1 MTPEERIETSVSPAP
16 EESAAPKAPGKGWR
30 VLSIVLFVLSIAS
43 VYFGF
48 MGMVIATNYLRP
60 SLSGLWTCFLF
71 LPLPLASLIFGI
83 VAKARGYRFRKNWIV
98 SFIMIPVLCLL
109 GLLSFSAGPCVD
121 PIEKAEEAL
130 QMELPRWES
139 ASISYKGNGLVL
151 GQGTL
156 FYESEIEFNPH
167 TVKAF
172 EEALAKDPRFVS
184 ELSVE
189 LFSLRVSQSPEILLY
204 SGAEFY
210 SLYNV
215 DTGEYNTLP
224 TEAGTYRFTFVMY
237 DADGAW
243 LYFEE
248 YEYTYEKDS

>member
-1 MTPEERIETSVSPAP
+1 MTPEETVLLPTPEAEDAP
-16 EESAAPKAPGKGWR
+16 HKPGKGWK

-43 VYFGF
+43 VYFGV
-48 MGMVIATNYLRP
+48 MGMALATNPLRP

-71 LPLPLASLIFGI
+71 LPLPVASLVFGI

-109 GLLSFSAGPCVD
+109 GLLSFAAGPYVD
-121 PIEKAEEAL
+121 PMEKAEGVL
-130 QMELPRWES
+130 QMELPRLES

-156 FYESEIEFNPH
+156 FYEGEIEFSPH
-167 TVKAF
+167 AVKAF

-184 ELSVE
+184 ELSTE
-189 LFSLRVSQSPEILLY
+189 LFSLRVSMSPEILLY

-210 SLYNV
+210 SLYNA

-237 DADGAW
+237 DADRAW
-243 LYFEE
+243 LYLGE
-248 YEYTYEKDS
+248 YEYTYEK

>member
-1 MTPEERIETSVSPAP
+1 MAP
-16 EESAAPKAPGKGWR
+16 EETVLLPTPEAEDAPHKPGKGWK

-48 MGMVIATNYLRP
+48 IGMMLSTSPLRP
-60 SLSGLWTCFLF
+60 SVSGLWICFLF

-83 VAKARGYRFRKNWIV
+83 VAKVRGFRFRKNWIIAYV
-98 SFIMIPVLCLL
+98 MIPVLCFL
-109 GLLSFSAGPCVD
+109 GLLSLSARPYAN

-130 QMELPRWES
+130 QMDLPRRKS
-139 ASISYKGNGLVL
+139 ARVL
-151 GQGTL
+151 CNSDGTPAGWGTL
-156 FYESEIEFNPH
+156 FYEGEIEFDPH
-167 TVKAF
+167 AVGAF
-172 EEALAKDPRFVS
+172 EAELAKDPRFVT
-184 ELSVE
+184 ELSDE
-189 LFSLRVSQSPEILLY
+189 LHSLRVSLDPEILLFG
-204 SGAEFY
+204 GAEFY
-210 SLYNV
+210 SLYNA

-243 LYFEE
+243 LYLGE

>member
-1 MTPEERIETSVSPAP
+1 
-16 EESAAPKAPGKGWR
+16 
-30 VLSIVLFVLSIAS
+30 
-43 VYFGF
+43 
-48 MGMVIATNYLRP
+48 MGMVLATNYLRP

-71 LPLPLASLIFGI
+71 LPLPVASLVFGI
-83 VAKARGYRFRKNWIV
+83 VAKVRGFRFRKNLIIAYV
-98 SFIMIPVLCLL
+98 MIPVLCLL
-109 GLLSFSAGPCVD
+109 GLLSFSAGPYVD
-121 PIEKAEEAL
+121 PIEKAESVL
-130 QMELPRWES
+130 QMELPRCKS
-139 ASISYKGNGLVL
+139 ASISYKENGLVL

-156 FYESEIEFNPH
+156 FYESEIEFSPH
-167 TVKAF
+167 AIKAF

-184 ELSVE
+184 EISTE

-210 SLYNV
+210 SLYNA

-248 YEYTYEKDS
+248 YEYTYETDS

>member
-16 EESAAPKAPGKGWR
+16 EESAAPKAPGKGWK

-48 MGMVIATNYLRP
+48 MGMALATSPLRP

-83 VAKARGYRFRKNWIV
+83 VARVRGYRFRKNQIV
-98 SFIMIPVLCLL
+98 AFIMIPVLCLL
-109 GLLSFSAGPCVD
+109 GLLSFSAGPYVD
-121 PIEKAEEAL
+121 PIEKAEGVL

-139 ASISYKGNGLVL
+139 ARVLRNSDGISAGW
-151 GQGTL
+151 GTL
-156 FYESEIEFNPH
+156 FYEGEIEFDPH
-167 TVKAF
+167 AVGAF
-172 EEALAKDPRFVS
+172 EAELAKDPRFVT
-184 ELSVE
+184 ELSDE
-189 LFSLRVSQSPEILLY
+189 LHSLRVSLDPEILLFG
-204 SGAEFY
+204 GAEFY
-210 SLYNV
+210 SLYNA

-237 DADGAW
+237 DADRAW
-243 LYFEE
+243 LYLGE
-248 YEYTYEKDS
+248 YEYTYETDF